1 MSWLAID
8 IGNTRMKW
16 ALVQGT
22 GAAANWLAHGHCE
35 LEDVSSLSRTHW
47 RRFTAP
53 DRIIASNVA
62 GETLRR
68 RVEEEVT
75 RWGIEIEWISAQDA
89 QCGVVNGYE
98 KPTLLGADRWAALI
112 AARQRVPAKPCLI
125 ITVGTAV
132 TIDSMDA
139 SGKFL
144 GGLILP
150 GFRLMLDALESG
162 TAGLRVPPGE
172 YEAFPTNTSNAL
184 MSGGLHAL
192 AGAAERMVAQLAD
205 HCQEAPQVLL
215 AGGAAVKLAPFLN
228 FPFASVDNLVLEG
241 MCFIAEENAL

>member
-8 IGNTRMKW
+8 VGNTRMKW

-35 LEDVSSLSRTHW
+35 LEDVSALSRTHW

-68 RVEEEVT
+68 RVEDEVT
-75 RWGIEIEWISAQDA
+75 RWGIEIEWISAHES
-89 QCGVVNGYE
+89 QCGVTNGYE

-112 AARQRVPAKPCLI
+112 AARKRVPDKPCLI

-132 TIDSMDA
+132 TIDSLDA
-139 SGKFL
+139 SGNFL

-172 YEAFPTNTSNAL
+172 FQLFPTNTSNAL
-184 MSGGLHAL
+184 MSGGIHAL
-192 AGAAERMVAQLAD
+192 AGAAERMVTELTAHTQS
-205 HCQEAPQVLL
+205 APQVLL
-215 AGGAAVKLAPFLN
+215 AGGAAVKLAPFLT
-228 FPFASVDNLVLEG
+228 FPFETVDNLVLEG
-241 MCFIAEENAL
+241 MCHIAEEILV